1 MRTIISV
8 KIIAIAI
15 IEAVI
20 PVVLHVLPALP
31 VHKDLPV
38 SAVLLGL
45 KALLAQE
52 VFPEFPVLSGL
63 RVPLV
68 PRVL

>member
-20 PVVLHVLPALP
+20 PVVLHVPPALL

-52 VFPEFPVLSGL
+52 AFLGSPVPSVL

-68 PRVL
+68 HRVL